1 MATAR
6 RLAPPV
12 LVPQNA
18 PAPAAAPPRGRRL
31 WYFGFAGFV
40 GLTMLGA
47 ATPVAPPA
55 VLAAPVAL
63 AMPEPFEPPAA
74 APAAPPAA
82 TIDDALRLI
91 AAAREAYRGVR
102 DYSCVLAKR
111 ERLGAG
117 PPAEAVLRME
127 VRSEPFSVHLSWLEP
142 RSLAGQE
149 ACYVA
154 GRNGGKMR
162 CRSSGLLGAVGFVSV
177 DPDDARAR
185 STSRHRITEAGL
197 GNLIERFAR
206 RWEGEHDPALTQV
219 RLADYEVA
227 GRPCTRVETVHP
239 ANPGG
244 RFPYCR
250 SVLYFDKDTRLPV
263 RVECYDWPRSADD
276 PGQLAECYTYLD
288 LRLNVGLGDAVF
300 DH

>member
-12 LVPQNA
+12 VVPESA
-18 PAPAAAPPRGRRL
+18 PARAAAPPGRRL

-40 GLTMLGA
+40 GLTVLGA
-47 ATPVAPPA
+47 ATPIAPPPA
-55 VLAAPVAL
+55 VLAGPTLAL

-91 AAAREAYRGVR
+91 GAAREAYRGVR

-111 ERLGAG
+111 ERMGERA

-127 VRSEPFSVHLSWLEP
+127 VRAEPFSVHLSWLEP

-162 CRSSGLLGAVGFVSV
+162 CRSSGLLGAVGFVSM
-177 DPDDARAR
+177 DPSDPRARA
-185 STSRHRITEAGL
+185 TSRHSITEAGI

-206 RWEGEHDPALTQV
+206 RWEGERDPALTQV

-244 RFPYCR
+244 RFPYFR
-250 SVLYFDKDTRLPV
+250 SVVYFDKETR
-263 RVECYDWPRSADD
+263 
-276 PGQLAECYTYLD
+276 
-288 LRLNVGLGDAVF
+288 
-300 DH
+300 